1 MFIVDEENGKETRK
15 IKEGCW
21 RWIDGRNRE
30 QQRRHGYRKCFRNG
44 WKRQRENVS
53 FFIFGKDSADFFSE
67 LTPASRPRKKKGK
80 MNAAPS
86 ESTRMLILFR
96 NAEQMNKIFPE
107 WTLKNFIEGNY
118 IPLVCFV
125 STLWEVGCKLSLF
138 RTDMNQPI
146 ELPLRNNPMVA
157 FKLDP
162 PLTEMGIRIAQLV
175 GKSLIES
182 GIKVT
187 AIYSS
192 PSLRC
197 IQTAQHLMK
206 AQPHEL
212 QIQIEPAFYDFAGH
226 KGKVK
231 KLYLSF

>member
-1 MFIVDEENGKETRK
+1 
-15 IKEGCW
+15 
-21 RWIDGRNRE
+21 
-30 QQRRHGYRKCFRNG
+30 
-44 WKRQRENVS
+44 
-53 FFIFGKDSADFFSE
+53 
-67 LTPASRPRKKKGK
+67 
-80 MNAAPS
+80 
-86 ESTRMLILFR
+86 
-96 NAEQMNKIFPE
+96 
-107 WTLKNFIEGNY
+107 
-118 IPLVCFV
+118 
-125 STLWEVGCKLSLF
+125 
-138 RTDMNQPI
+138 
-146 ELPLRNNPMVA
+146 MVA

-231 KLYLSF
+231 KTLSKLLIQYVEFLKEIPIFMSNTELAENNFPIDQSYRPFTSVTDLPKFITETPAEFSKRQSNVG